1 MCHCVTTSIV
11 FTTYLVLNLTLD
23 SNFCWADAG
32 AMLFGSAAASAPKKD
47 GDDQGSDEEEEDPN
61 NVDIHFEPIVSLPE
75 VVQ

>member
-1 MCHCVTTSIV
+1 M

-23 SNFCWADAG
+23 SNFSWANAG
-32 AMLFGSAAASAPKKD
+32 AKVFNCAAASAPKKD

>member
-1 MCHCVTTSIV
+1 M

-23 SNFCWADAG
+23 SNFCWANTGDKV
-32 AMLFGSAAASAPKKD
+32 F
-47 GDDQGSDEEEEDPN
+47 DDQGSDEEEEDPN